1 MTRPSALVDWRRG
14 GEQGD
19 ADLAARALAE
29 QVELVSP
36 IADAFTFVGRE
47 QVRGLLRLGTSLAG
61 ERHLMREPLRHA
73 LRVTACGVPDLA
85 PAAPRSGP
93 ARRGPAVPSAG
104 ASSPATAGVQPL
116 SDQTDEGFGRQ
127 PQVTAPG
134 GLLLTIDELEPDRGR
149 VIERSLTIRLLQS
162 GDGGQGMT
170 QVLPGA
176 TSASARTPTPSGV
189 VARAMTTWLRALG
202 R

>member
-47 QVRGLLRLGTSLAG
+47 QVRGLLRL
-61 ERHLMREPLRHA
+61 A
-73 LRVTACGVPDLA
+73 LRATACGVPDLA

-104 ASSPATAGVQPL
+104 ASSPATATAGVQPL

-134 GLLLTIDELEPDRGR
+134 GLLLTVDELEPDRGR